1 MAAEKR
7 KVSREEYYRELSLLG
22 VKGARRKRLRSEYFS
37 ILGKISGV
45 AREQRALLRRVPYVG
60 IVSKVIIYE
69 RVRELDRDRGR
80 LLTQLRHIRITEIP
94 ALEEEIARELREFQQ
109 KKRPPPPP
117 PPPALQL
124 HRIKIR
130 LYNMQRLP
138 TPTGMFQG
146 FFDVDAL
153 IDPETGIVDW
163 SWWLTAEEIFI
174 AKYHMV
180 GYFKGMAKWRSP
192 NDMELAYF
200 DDPRGIPYEEKTVSY
215 GKYRKKIPPAFI
227 ARAEALTVGELILGE
242 SSIEPMLVKEPEGVF
257 VQRFMVIDA
266 DGGIKWDEIRNKFC
280 WVPTETM
287 INKVKEEL
295 KIA

>member
-1 MAAEKR
+1 MATEKR
-7 KVSREEYYRELSLLG
+7 EVSREEYYRELSLLG

-80 LLTQLRHIRITEIP
+80 LLTQLRHIRITELP

-109 KKRPPPPP
+109 KKRPLPP
-117 PPPALQL
+117 PPPALLL

-130 LYNMQRLP
+130 LYNMQRRP

-146 FFDVDAL
+146 FFDIDAI
-153 IDPETGIVDW
+153 IDPETGLVDW

-200 DDPRGIPYEEKTVSY
+200 DDPRGIPYEEKAVSY
-215 GKYRKKIPPAFI
+215 GKYHKKIPPAFI
-227 ARAEALTVGELILGE
+227 ARVEALTVGELILGE
-242 SSIEPMLVKEPEGVF
+242 SSIEPMLVGEPEGVF

-266 DGGIKWDEIRNKFC
+266 DGGIKWDEIRNKFV
-280 WVPTETM
+280 WRPTEEM
-287 INKVKEEL
+287 IEKVKEEL
-295 KIA
+295 RIE